1 VQAGEDLYVVKERM
15 GHSTM
20 AMTERYA
27 HLAPGNSERT
37 VKTLENFLSQSK
49 LDSSII
55 LDKKKQDG

>member
-1 VQAGEDLYVVKERM
+1 M